1 MQININNR
9 YFLALIPLAI
19 LFAIIYYLSDIVGY
33 VISAWILSMIG
44 APVVVFLRKYVGK
57 NAAALI
63 TLFGFVLIFFLLIWI
78 LVPPLVT
85 QAKNITN
92 IDYNKVILALEE
104 PVRDWEKWLVDKKL
118 LIDDSSLIKE
128 NDQDSPKA
136 GEIIAKNIWLDSL
149 GRLSDST
156 ESKHIGL
163 YIQVD
168 ASQPIP
174 EEMTSNNNESQ
185 NLDFFDKIRENVSY
199 YLSPRLIQSMF
210 SSTVSFF
217 GNILVA
223 ITSVFFIGFF
233 FLREQGL
240 FSEIIS
246 GIVPEGYEEQTRQ
259 AITQTSTLLIRY
271 FIGILIQM
279 TTIALFVSTSLALLG
294 IKNALLIGFFAA
306 LMNIIPYMGPLIGA
320 VFGVTITISSNLNV
334 SFYDVLMPELIQVAI
349 IFSIAQIID
358 NFILQPNIFSKS
370 VKSHPLEIFILT
382 LVAAKIG
389 GILGMILAIPLYTV
403 FRVVGKVF
411 LNKFKVIQ
419 KLTRNI

>member
-9 YFLALIPLAI
+9 YFLALIPLAV

-57 NAAALI
+57 NAAAMI
-63 TLFGFVLIFFLLIWI
+63 TLFGFVLIFLLLIWI
-78 LVPPLVT
+78 LVPPLVS

-104 PVRDWEKWLVDKKL
+104 PVRDWKKWLVDKKL
-118 LIDDSSLIKE
+118 LIDDSSLDKQTTKE
-128 NDQDSPKA
+128 SPKSVDITA
-136 GEIIAKNIWLDSL
+136 RNIWLDSL

-156 ESKHIGL
+156 ATRHIGL

-168 ASQPIP
+168 ATHPAQDDIVSKGK
-174 EEMTSNNNESQ
+174 EAQ

-210 SSTVSFF
+210 SSTVNFF
-217 GNILVA
+217 GNIMVA

-240 FSEIIS
+240 FSEIMA
-246 GIVPEGYEEQTRQ
+246 GVVPEGYEEQTRQ

-279 TTIALFVSTSLALLG
+279 TIIAVFVSISLALLG

-306 LMNIIPYMGPLIGA
+306 IMNIIPYLGPLIGA

-334 SFYDVLMPELIQVAI
+334 SFYDVLMPELVQVAI
-349 IFSIAQIID
+349 VFSIAQIID

-382 LVAAKIG
+382 LVAAKLG